1 MHSRARELR
10 DLSRRVRKL
19 RRKVYRQ
26 LPVATCNRIAELD
39 HRTPYA
45 DMATALERGK
55 LGVLSGGAALALW
68 RVCSERDLRAWCY
81 EFGFPESLTHTVT
94 IIEIDGVLEIHD
106 AFFNL
111 SYPLGFDDI
120 LASLRDGDA
129 VSSKREVRDRKIYI
143 ADPASE
149 PEQNVRWLKANADR
163 ELKPVD
169 GVRRFELLW
178 NPEAFTATYPDIH
191 NVSRDLAVR
200 GYPGDLQFL
209 MLHPVAVFDGENQHR
224 DPANMPLIGGR
235 DLHCPVAELRVA
247 TRDLEA
253 ERANGVAKTARIAR
267 LEADL
272 AEASSRAAQ
281 LAANRDEEGRAFAA
295 EREAWLQ
302 QKVALQAGKTAL
314 EGELAETRARL
325 SAATNLRA
333 QRDSQVAQL
342 RAEIE
347 DARQQSDVQQKAIV
361 ALESANHDLSS
372 QLEEASRENERLRG
386 HATLL
391 ESEAGAAQEHAIEIT
406 HYIAPLVEELNQVR
420 RSIAV
425 EREAAARDKAMI
437 ETEIG
442 ELTARIT
449 EADARAAALEARIA
463 ASPSARLTALW
474 RRFAT
479 RWAVLFRSERVPAY
493 GEGTPPKEFEGL
505 SGSNSRAPRGPG
517 SASP

>member
-1 MHSRARELR
+1 LK

-26 LPVATCNRIAELD
+26 MPVATCNRIAELD
-39 HRTPYA
+39 HRTSYA
-45 DMATALERGK
+45 DMATALEQGK

-68 RVCSERDLRAWCY
+68 RACSERDLRAWCY
-81 EFGFPESLTHTVT
+81 EFGFPASLTHTVT
-94 IIEIDGVLEIHD
+94 IVEIDGALEVHD

-111 SYPLGFDDI
+111 SYPLGFDDL

-129 VSSKREVRDRKIYI
+129 VGGKREVRDRKIYI
-143 ADPASE
+143 ADPTGE
-149 PEQNVRWLKANADR
+149 PEQTIRWLEANADR

-169 GVRRFELLW
+169 GLRRFELLW
-178 NPEAFTATYPDIH
+178 NPEAFTATYPGIPT
-191 NVSRDLAVR
+191 VSRDLVIR

-224 DPANMPLIGGR
+224 DLANMPLVGGR
-235 DLHCPVAELRVA
+235 DLHSPVAELRVA

-253 ERANGVAKTARIAR
+253 ERANAVEKTARIAR
-267 LEADL
+267 LEAEL
-272 AEASSRAAQ
+272 AEANSRAEQ
-281 LAANRDEEGRAFAA
+281 FAANRDEAGRALAA

-333 QRDSQVAQL
+333 QRDSQIAQL

-361 ALESANHDLSS
+361 ALEGANRDLSS
-372 QLEEASRENERLRG
+372 RLEEAARQNERLRG

-391 ESEAGAAQEHAIEIT
+391 ESEAAAAQEHAIEIA
-406 HYIAPLVEELNQVR
+406 HAIAPLVEELNQMR
-420 RSIAV
+420 QSIAV
-425 EREAAARDKAMI
+425 QREAAARDKAML

-449 EADARAAALEARIA
+449 EADTRAAVLEARIA
-463 ASPSARLTALW
+463 ASPGARLTALW

-479 RWAVLFRSERVPAY
+479 KCAVLFRSERMENYA
-493 GEGTPPKEFEGL
+493 EGTPPERFEGL
-505 SGSNSRAPRGPG
+505 SGSKIRAPRGPG

>member
-1 MHSRARELR
+1 
-10 DLSRRVRKL
+10 VRKL

-26 LPVATCNRIAELD
+26 MPVATCNRIAELD
-39 HRTPYA
+39 HRTSYA
-45 DMATALERGK
+45 DMATALEQGK

-68 RVCSERDLRAWCY
+68 RACSERDLRAWCY
-81 EFGFPESLTHTVT
+81 EFGFPASLTHTVT
-94 IIEIDGVLEIHD
+94 IVEIDGVLEVHD

-111 SYPLGFDDI
+111 SYPLGFDDL

-129 VSSKREVRDRKIYI
+129 VGGKREVRDRKIYI
-143 ADPASE
+143 ADPTGE
-149 PEQNVRWLKANADR
+149 PEQIIRWLEANADR

-169 GVRRFELLW
+169 GLRRFELLW
-178 NPEAFTATYPDIH
+178 NPEAFTATYPGIPT
-191 NVSRDLAVR
+191 VSRDLVIR

-224 DPANMPLIGGR
+224 DRATMPLIGGR
-235 DLHCPVAELRVA
+235 DLHSPVAELRVA
-247 TRDLEA
+247 TRDLEV
-253 ERANGVAKTARIAR
+253 ERANGLEKTAKIAR
-267 LEADL
+267 LEAEL
-272 AEASSRAAQ
+272 AEANSQAAQ
-281 LAANRDEEGRAFAA
+281 LVANRDEAGRVLAA

-314 EGELAETRARL
+314 EGDLAETRARL

-361 ALESANHDLSS
+361 ALEGANRDLSS
-372 QLEEASRENERLRG
+372 RLEEAARQNERLRG

-391 ESEAGAAQEHAIEIT
+391 EGEAAAAQEHAIEIA
-406 HYIAPLVEELNQVR
+406 HAIAPLVEELNQMR
-420 RSIAV
+420 QSIAV
-425 EREAAARDKAMI
+425 QREAAARDKAML

-449 EADARAAALEARIA
+449 EADTRAAVLEARIA
-463 ASPSARLTALW
+463 ASPGARLTALW

-479 RWAVLFRSERVPAY
+479 RCAALLRSERIPTYA
-493 GEGTPPKEFEGL
+493 EGAPPKGFEGL
-505 SGSNSRAPRGPG
+505 SGSKIRVPKGPG
-517 SASP
+517 SAAP

>member
-1 MHSRARELR
+1 M
-10 DLSRRVRKL
+10 
-19 RRKVYRQ
+19 
-26 LPVATCNRIAELD
+26 PVATGNRIAELD
-39 HRTPYA
+39 HRTSYA
-45 DMATALERGK
+45 DMATALEQGK

-68 RVCSERDLRAWCY
+68 RACSERDLRAWCY
-81 EFGFPESLTHTVT
+81 EFGFPDSLTHTVT
-94 IIEIDGVLEIHD
+94 IVEIDGALEVHD

-111 SYPLGFDDI
+111 SYPLGFDDL

-129 VSSKREVRDRKIYI
+129 VGGKREVRDRKIYI
-143 ADPASE
+143 ADPACE
-149 PEQNVRWLKANADR
+149 PQQTVRWLEANANR

-169 GVRRFELLW
+169 GLRRFELLW
-178 NPEAFTATYPDIH
+178 NTEAFTATCPGIH

-247 TRDLEA
+247 TRDLEV
-253 ERANGVAKTARIAR
+253 ERANSVEKTARLAR
-267 LEADL
+267 LEAEL
-272 AEASSRAAQ
+272 AEANSQAAQ
-281 LAANRDEEGRAFAA
+281 LVANRDEAGRVPAA

-314 EGELAETRARL
+314 EGDLAETRARL

-347 DARQQSDVQQKAIV
+347 DARQQFDVQQKTIV
-361 ALESANHDLSS
+361 ALEGANRDLSS
-372 QLEEASRENERLRG
+372 QLEEASRENDRLRG
-386 HATLL
+386 DATLL
-391 ESEAGAAQEHAIEIT
+391 ESEAGAAQGHAIEIT
-406 HYIAPLVEELNQVR
+406 HYIAPLVEELNQAR
-420 RSIAV
+420 QSIAV
-425 EREAAARDKAMI
+425 EREAAARDKAML
-437 ETEIG
+437 ETVIG

-449 EADARAAALEARIA
+449 EADTRAAVLEARIA
-463 ASPSARLTALW
+463 ASPSVRLTALW

-479 RWAVLFRSERVPAY
+479 RCAVLFRSDRVPAY
-493 GEGTPPKEFEGL
+493 AEGTPPKGFEGL
-505 SGSNSRAPRGPG
+505 SGSKIRAPRGPG